1 MHKRVKAPHNIKRRG
16 SLPLRN
22 FNFKEIFM
30 CPYGFYKEEETYYPR
45 LYCKVKDTYCI
56 YSKRC
61 DKHKKYIPLDNIDG
75 KCHIAKEG
83 DRMNIPKDAYYVKV
97 AKQRRSG
104 KYSLY
109 VDIDGTLVKINTD
122 FTEFNQSYIYLDKV
136 DGVYS
141 PSLTPIKKPKVR
153 KKKTD
158 GEK

>member
-1 MHKRVKAPHNIKRRG
+1 
-16 SLPLRN
+16 
-22 FNFKEIFM
+22 
-30 CPYGFYKEEETYYPR
+30 
-45 LYCKVKDTYCI
+45 
-56 YSKRC
+56 
-61 DKHKKYIPLDNIDG
+61 
-75 KCHIAKEG
+75 
-83 DRMNIPKDAYYVKV
+83 MNIPKDAYYVKV